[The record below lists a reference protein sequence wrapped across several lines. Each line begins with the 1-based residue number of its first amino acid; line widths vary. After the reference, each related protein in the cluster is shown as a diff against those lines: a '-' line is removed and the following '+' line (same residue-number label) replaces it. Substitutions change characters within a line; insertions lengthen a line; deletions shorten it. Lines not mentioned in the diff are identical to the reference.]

1 MLDEP
6 RLEVFVGSVD
16 EPAGFA
22 LGAFAMSGLLQ
33 WLPSYFARAFS
44 MPVAAVGAQFGLCYG
59 LGA

>member
-1 MLDEP
+1 M
-6 RLEVFVGSVD
+6 FVGSVD